1 MTLFMAELKVT
12 LLTSIICIVLG
23 LGVIIGAAIAL
34 PYINGALNNLQN
46 TASTLLA
53 RADNSLS
60 SAQNAIN
67 STQVTLLYLSD
78 TANASLPSLST
89 SGRLTGSIA
98 ANLTA
103 IGSTVSNVGQTLSG
117 ISIVGANPL
126 SSVGNTI
133 SSIGQPISTAGD
145 QLQQVSNSITSVQQ
159 QAADAPNKIN
169 SITIQLDNVKN
180 SLSDLRASV
189 NDAQNMLPTYF
200 NQIWLIVVLA
210 MVGLMGLG
218 VFLILI
224 GLSLFSLRRRSLHTD
239 RNLYRLI
246 AKYPV

>member
-1 MTLFMAELKVT
+1 MAEMRIT
-12 LLTSIICIVLG
+12 LLTSIICLVLG
-23 LGVIIGAAIAL
+23 IGVIIGAAIAL

-46 TASTLLA
+46 TASNLLTK
-53 RADNSLS
+53 ADNSLT

-89 SGRLTGSIA
+89 SGRLTGAIA
-98 ANLTA
+98 ANLTT
-103 IGSTVSNVGQTLSG
+103 IGSTVTNVGQTLSG
-117 ISIVGANPL
+117 ISIVGSTPL
-126 SSVGNTI
+126 AAAGNTI

-145 QLQQVSNSITSVQQ
+145 QLQQISTSINSVQQ
-159 QAADAPNKIN
+159 QAADAPNRIQ
-169 SITIQLDNVKN
+169 SITIQLDSVKN
-180 SLSDLRASV
+180 SLSDLKASV
-189 NDAQNMLPTYF
+189 NETQNMLPTYF
-200 NQIWLIVVLA
+200 NQIWLIIVLA

-224 GLSLFSLRRRSLHTD
+224 GISLFTLRRHSIETNKH
-239 RNLYRLI
+239 LYRLI